1 MRLERR
7 AALLMDASRSTE
19 EDRMNPA
26 IETAINVLREA
37 VSSYHTYCHFVER
50 GMLLVNADMDPSDVI
65 EAARLNVEYRIEECR
80 SLGLDDHEIHRLFV
94 GDDSRA

>member
-1 MRLERR
+1 
-7 AALLMDASRSTE
+7 MDARRSTE

-26 IETAINVLREA
+26 IETAINELREA

-65 EAARLNVEYRIEECR
+65 EAARLNVEYRVEECR
-80 SLGLDDHEIHRLFV
+80 SLGRSDHEIECLFA
-94 GDDSRA
+94 GDDGRA

>member
-1 MRLERR
+1 
-7 AALLMDASRSTE
+7 
-19 EDRMNPA
+19 
-26 IETAINVLREA
+26 
-37 VSSYHTYCHFVER
+37 
-50 GMLLVNADMDPSDVI
+50 MLLVNADMDPSDVI